1 MSRQYKRNTGET
13 LGQYVTR
20 EKMKKAAELLIST
33 NKSIGDI
40 GLCLG
45 FSNFAHFSKMFKKIM
60 GCTPKEYRIQKK
72 IKND

>member
-45 FSNFAHFSKMFKKIM
+45 FSNFAHFSKCSKKLWDVRQKNI
-60 GCTPKEYRIQKK
+60 EYKK
-72 IKND
+72 R